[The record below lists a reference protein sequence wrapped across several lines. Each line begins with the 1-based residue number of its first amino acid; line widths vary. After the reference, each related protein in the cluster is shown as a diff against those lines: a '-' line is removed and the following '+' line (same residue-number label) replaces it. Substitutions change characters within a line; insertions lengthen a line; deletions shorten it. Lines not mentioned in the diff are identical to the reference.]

1 MPKIQTSSVSSDLFN
16 LDGLDYGRGQ
26 YQIVYNNVQAEN
38 KTVDETTIE
47 IGLFSRFDQR
57 HLVQPTPI
65 NTWTNSS
72 DVTYTTLSG
81 LIGDLV
87 TIVGFNTAPGG
98 SGAGFL
104 VPDSATIPF
113 ADDAARDAWAAANLS
128 DLVKDLTVI
137 EVTGSPD
144 NIWYL
149 WRGESDPSSYDNS
162 KWIDVTPLI
171 RGPQGTSGA
180 DGRTVLNGSGAPGA
194 GLGLDGDFYIDTDA
208 NEFYGPKDAGS
219 WGSGTE
225 LTGGLTPTQS
235 AALQNSLQEATAG
248 SSNNTITFTR
258 EDGTS
263 FNVTLVSA
271 NRGTVPDPAGGVF
284 IDLRP
289 SGEDWDA
296 SLGSFPSGASA
307 GYMYIV
313 STGGTVDGIQFSQH
327 DLLLA
332 LASSPSISTYANNWQ
347 KIEGGVHSWGGLVGV
362 ISDQNII
369 DKLTR
374 LGFRVN
380 TTYAAPSV
388 HNFSIDIPSRVDL
401 NTDLNVSHTLTYS
414 ITNRQN
420 IQSFEL
426 IVTSGDNKTL
436 TVPTIDGEQGQD
448 VVLSSIVTSSDTTV
462 QFQLRITDTQNNTHD
477 SNVVSIDVR
486 NLTTNEFAYYG
497 VRASDDFA
505 SVDVSTLTS
514 VDVTNSGTQY
524 TIDVQGANGTLLGIL
539 SPENRDPNSILDPL
553 GQESISGFTATTNVR
568 TINGVQYNLL
578 TLANNSGFTG
588 TFNYAVTTE

>member
-1 MPKIQTSSVSSDLFN
+1 MRQLLKLAF
-16 LDGLDYGRGQ
+16 
-26 YQIVYNNVQAEN
+26 
-38 KTVDETTIE
+38 
-47 IGLFSRFDQR
+47 FSRFDQR
-57 HLVQPTPI
+57 YLVQPTPI

-72 DVTYTTLSG
+72 DAIYTTLSG
-81 LIGDLV
+81 LITDLV
-87 TIVGFNTAPGG
+87 TIVGFNTASGG

-113 ADDAARDAWAAANLS
+113 ADDAARDAWATANLS

-162 KWIDVTPLI
+162 NWIDVTPLI
-171 RGPQGTSGA
+171 RGPQGTSGV
-180 DGRTVLNGSGAPGA
+180 DGRTVLNGSGAPGT
-194 GLGLDGDFYIDTDA
+194 GLGLDGDFYIDTA
-208 NEFYGPKDAGS
+208 SNELYGPKTAGV

-235 AALQNSLQEATAG
+235 SAIQNSLQEATAG
-248 SSNNTITFTR
+248 ASNNTITFTR
-258 EDGTS
+258 EDGDS

-271 NRGTVPDPAGGVF
+271 NRGIVPDPAGGVF
-284 IDLRP
+284 LDLRP

-296 SLGSFPSGASA
+296 SSGSFPSGASA
-307 GYMYIV
+307 GYTYIV
-313 STGGTVDGIQFSQH
+313 STAGTVDGIQFSQH
-327 DLLLA
+327 DLLIA
-332 LASSPSISTYANNWQ
+332 LVNSPSTSTYANNWQ
-347 KIEGGVHSWGGLVGV
+347 KVEGGVHSWGGLVGV
-362 ISDQNII
+362 ISDQNIV

-374 LGFRVN
+374 LGFQVN

-436 TVPTIDGEQGQD
+436 TVPTIDGEQSQD

-497 VRASDDFA
+497 VLGTENAFA
-505 SVDVSTLTS
+505 TEDLSNLTA
-514 VDVTNSGTQY
+514 VDVTSSGTQY
-524 TIDVQGANGTLLGIL
+524 SINISANNGEVLGIL
-539 SPENRDPNSILDPL
+539 SPDNRDPISILDTL
-553 GQESISGFTATTNVR
+553 NQESLPDFNATASVR
-568 TINGVQYNLL
+568 TENGVVLNLV
-578 TLANNSGFTG
+578 TNTNNSGITGNFSFTI
-588 TFNYAVTTE
+588 TTE